1 MYIREWITNGRSQ
14 AGIVFPILNNLT
26 PTVDSCTSK
35 VLEEVGE
42 LFQLIGKHK
51 GASGEEQIMLPRA
64 WTIRMALESIDVAQ
78 SAITLAQ
85 TLCEDYTLNFDYLMQ
100 QHEDKLTERG
110 YLK

>member
-1 MYIREWITNGRSQ
+1 MNQT
-14 AGIVFPILNNLT
+14 GIIFPILNNLT
-26 PTVDSCTSK
+26 PTVESCTAK

-51 GASGEEQIMLPRA
+51 GASGEEQTMSPKA
-64 WTIRMALESIDVAQ
+64 WAIRTTLESIDVAQ

-85 TLCEDYTLNFDYLMQ
+85 TICEDYTLNFDYLMER
-100 QHEDKLTERG
+100 HEDKLKARG